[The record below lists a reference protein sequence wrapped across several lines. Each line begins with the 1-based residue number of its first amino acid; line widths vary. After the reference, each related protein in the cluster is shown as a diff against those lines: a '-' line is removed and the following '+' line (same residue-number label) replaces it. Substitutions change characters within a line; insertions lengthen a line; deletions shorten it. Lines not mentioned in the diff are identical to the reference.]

1 MLYYVTLFT
10 SDTKGKV
17 TMQTIP
23 TMTRLTPRVRK
34 FVEDIA
40 TERKWKISFTVSQLL
55 ENYLT
60 FMEEKSE
67 KIA

>member
-1 MLYYVTLFT
+1 
-10 SDTKGKV
+10 
-17 TMQTIP
+17 MQTIP

-60 FMEEKSE
+60 SMEEKSE
-67 KIA
+67 NVA

>member
-1 MLYYVTLFT
+1 
-10 SDTKGKV
+10 
-17 TMQTIP
+17 MQTIP

-34 FVEDIA
+34 LVEDIA
-40 TERKWKISFTVSQLL
+40 SDKKWKISFTISQLL

-60 FMEEKSE
+60 LMEEKSE

>member
-1 MLYYVTLFT
+1 MFT
-10 SDTKGKV
+10 SDTKGRV

-34 FVEDIA
+34 LVENIA
-40 TERKWKISFTVSQLL
+40 SDKKWKISFTISQLL
-55 ENYLT
+55 ENYLILV
-60 FMEEKSE
+60 EEKSE